1 MGDELSEPRTD
12 GLKSFCLVQY
22 DDISNIQ
29 NNQVFDFAD
38 IDRDGMVD
46 MLFITDKKTMNFIV
60 NYNMLDSPA
69 ELAEIKKH
77 EPRVNQEQTTVN

>member
-1 MGDELSEPRTD
+1 
-12 GLKSFCLVQY
+12 
-22 DDISNIQ
+22 
-29 NNQVFDFAD
+29 
-38 IDRDGMVD
+38 MVD

-77 EPRVNQEQTTVN
+77 EPRVNQEQTTVNQLENSVQLLK